1 MKRYFALTCLFLVSG
16 FSHPSVAQS
25 VVFSD
30 KSSNAMDIAID
41 RKENNSLG
49 QTGVEVLTLRHPSF
63 GSFHCGAAGGSIT
76 IATDGSRYA
85 DGDVILLNS
94 GTAVSPAVFELRC
107 EPFRMIQLFRD
118 AYFLLRNANGTTI
131 RAQIIAT
138 DPTFPLVSPANAAS
152 GFSIVASVRL
162 ELEPGSTASPGQFL
176 GTLHTTFIAE

>member
-1 MKRYFALTCLFLVSG
+1 MKRFFTLTCLFLVSG
-16 FSHPSVAQS
+16 FLYPLLGQS
-25 VVFSD
+25 EVFSD
-30 KSSNAMDIAID
+30 KSRNAMGITEGE
-41 RKENNSLG
+41 KGNNSEG
-49 QTGVEVLTLRHPSF
+49 QRGVEVLTIRHPSF

-76 IATDGSRYA
+76 IAADGSRYA

-118 AYFLLRNANGTTI
+118 AYFLLRNANGNTI

-138 DPTFPLVSPANAAS
+138 DPPFPLVSPANAAS

-162 ELEPGSTASPGQFL
+162 ELEPGSTASPGQFS